1 MISILL
7 QSHILKG
14 HCFTLTGLAPAFNFT
29 SFGAAFWL
37 CQASLIATLLTN
49 LGFKISVTSGGTAL
63 FFPVCAK
70 ARGGG
75 DGGEGMGEMG
85 DGEMEGMEG
94 GDIGVGGGRMGG
106 RRVGWRTEVKGWTE
120 KRMDGEGG
128 RRGGQ
133 K

>member
-7 QSHILKG
+7 QSRILRG

-37 CQASLIATLLTN
+37 CQASLIATLLSN
-49 LGFKISVTSGGTAL
+49 LAFKISVTSGGTTL
-63 FFPVCAK
+63 FFPVCVK

-75 DGGEGMGEMG
+75 DGGEGMGGNGRWG
-85 DGEMEGMEG
+85 DGRVGVG
-94 GDIGVGGGRMGG
+94 HVGVGGGRMGG
-106 RRVGWRTEVKGWTE
+106 RRVGWRREVKGWTE
-120 KRMDGEGG
+120 KRMDGERG